1 MHDRDDAGTCD
12 ADHASRLVHR
22 INELDQVP
30 ADLTSRAVP
39 GPGRAAR
46 PGRIVHSTQARA
58 AFVYPMQECAARCR
72 RGPDAPTPTSV
83 QRPTRPRRPGRIS
96 CQPIAR
102 TDAERGN
109 AANPGFRR
117 VSEREWARPDRV
129 GRYRRPV
136 GVARSAPTGRRR
148 VFRRSRANPGEAP
161 TTAPL
166 TGTWQLRG
174 IVAHAIVADAMMT
187 QRTPA

>member
-1 MHDRDDAGTCD
+1 MYDRDDAGTCD

-22 INELDQVP
+22 MNELDQVP

-58 AFVYPMQECAARCR
+58 AFVHPTPR
-72 RGPDAPTPTSV
+72 RPDADIGAAADAAPAS
-83 QRPTRPRRPGRIS
+83 RRPGRIS

-136 GVARSAPTGRRR
+136 GVAQSAPPSRCR

-174 IVAHAIVADAMMT
+174 IVVHAIVADAMIT
-187 QRTPA
+187 LRTPA